1 MLIIIHLPSNYTLG
15 LPAINHALCFFF
27 LSLSLSLASNST
39 ARLPAGA
46 ARLAGGEVATRG
58 QPHVSISHTQTHREE
73 GERRLLADL
82 LCHPFFFFFLVCH
95 FYILHVQHIQACVDK
110 MC

>member
-27 LSLSLSLASNST
+27 FLSLSLASNST

-58 QPHVSISHTQTHREE
+58 QPHVSISHTQTRREE
-73 GERRLLADL
+73 GERSLFAAL
-82 LCHPFFFFFLVCH
+82 LCHPFFLSLPFLYVTRAAYSSLC
-95 FYILHVQHIQACVDK
+95 
-110 MC
+110 

>member
-15 LPAINHALCFFF
+15 LPAINHALCSFFF
-27 LSLSLSLASNST
+27 FLSLSLASNSK

-58 QPHVSISHTQTHREE
+58 QPHVSISHTQTRREE
-73 GERRLLADL
+73 GERRLFADL
-82 LCHPFFFFFLVCH
+82 LCHPFFLVCH
-95 FYILHVQHIQACVDK
+95 FYTLHVQHIQVCVEVLLLV
-110 MC
+110 